1 LGAGISKNKESNE
14 VIIMAKKYIL
24 FLWSFFVLA
33 SCRIGNSVIA
43 ISTITPIPTISPTA
57 TPTVTVTP
65 IPSTPTLSPI
75 EQIVDEYLT
84 AIEYDNWQVAYDLLC
99 PDIQAVILTPDDMY
113 RRILEEVGSIPD
125 SHTFLP
131 LPGRP
136 NRVQFILSRTDGWAT
151 GVREAR
157 LEEGSLKIC
166 GVGASHG
173 DLRYLLQTGDV
184 APLNINP

>member
-1 LGAGISKNKESNE
+1 
-14 VIIMAKKYIL
+14 MAKRYIL
-24 FLWSFFVLA
+24 LLWSFFVLA

-65 IPSTPTLSPI
+65 ILPTPTLSPI

-84 AIEYDNWQVAYDLLC
+84 AIEHDNWQVAYDFLC
-99 PDIQAVILTPDDMY
+99 PEIQAVVRTPDDMY

-125 SHTFLP
+125 SHTILP
-131 LPGRP
+131 LPDRP
-136 NRVQFILSRTDGWAT
+136 NRVQFILSRTDGWVT

-157 LEEGSLKIC
+157 VEEGSLKIC

-184 APLNINP
+184 GPLNMNP